1 MPLNACLQSNA
12 IAHICNMK
20 VVVERAPSVNFDVKK
35 KPFLDTKTWKTFA
48 GTEIEFFII

>member
-12 IAHICNMK
+12 IAAHICNMK
-20 VVVERAPSVNFDVKK
+20 VVAKRAPPTNFDVKK
-35 KPFLDTKTWKTFA
+35 TFGYKTWKTFA